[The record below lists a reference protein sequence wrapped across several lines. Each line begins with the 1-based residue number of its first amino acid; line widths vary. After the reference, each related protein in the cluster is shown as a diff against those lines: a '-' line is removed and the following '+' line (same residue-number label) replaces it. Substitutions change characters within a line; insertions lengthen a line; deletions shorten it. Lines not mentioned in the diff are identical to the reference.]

1 MLNLYLYYLFALYD
15 RCNQCETLQFE
26 TRYNLAMGIFAA
38 VDLGIKKIH
47 IFVVW
52 RKQWNNEKMH
62 GMIVKTVYSQWEK

>member
-15 RCNQCETLQFE
+15 RCNQCETLHFE

-52 RKQWNNEKMH
+52 RK
-62 GMIVKTVYSQWEK
+62 